1 MKLAAF
7 DLDNTL
13 LAGDSD
19 YLWGQYLVHSGLVDG
34 ELYEAENQRFY
45 AQYEAGTLDIYE
57 FARFSLGRMG
67 AIDPEKL
74 AALRDTFVDE
84 VITPIIAPGARDLI
98 EQHRQAGA
106 ELVIITATNTYI
118 TRPIAHRLGIA
129 DLIGTEPVYAN
140 GRMTGEIDGTP
151 CFQQGKVTKLNQ
163 WLADRAVS
171 ESWFY
176 SDSANDVPLLEWA
189 HHPVAVD
196 PCPRLRSIATERGWP
211 ITSLRDAPAP
221 SP

>member
-34 ELYEAENQRFY
+34 EEYEAANQRFY
-45 AQYEAGTLDIYE
+45 AQYEAGTLDMHE

-67 AIDPEKL
+67 AVDPDKL
-74 AALRDTFVDE
+74 RALRDAFVQE
-84 VITPIIAPGARDLI
+84 VIEPIIAPGAHNLI
-98 EQHRQAGA
+98 ETHRSAGA
-106 ELVIITATNTYI
+106 ELVIITATNTFI
-118 TRPIAHRLGIA
+118 TLPIAQKLGIPA
-129 DLIGTEPVYAN
+129 LIGTEPVYAN

-151 CFQQGKVTKLNQ
+151 CFQEGKVDKLQ
-163 WLADRAVS
+163 EWLGQRPVT

-176 SDSANDVPLLEWA
+176 SDSANDIPLLEWA
-189 HHPVAVD
+189 NHPVAVD
-196 PCPRLRSIATERGWP
+196 PCPRLKAIASERGWP
-211 ITSLRDAPAP
+211 ITSLRGGAA
-221 SP
+221 

>member
-19 YLWGQYLVHSGLVDG
+19 YLWGQYLVSSGLVDG
-34 ELYEAENQRFY
+34 REYTAANERFY

-67 AIDPEKL
+67 AVAPDKL
-74 AALRDTFVDE
+74 NALRDRFVEE
-84 VITPIIAPGARDLI
+84 VIEPIIAPGAAELI
-98 EQHRQAGA
+98 ESHRQNGA
-106 ELVIITATNTYI
+106 ELVIITATNTFI
-118 TRPIAHRLGIA
+118 TRPIADRLGIDA
-129 DLIGTEPVYAN
+129 LIGTEPVYVD

-151 CFQQGKVTKLNQ
+151 CFQEGKVSKLQ
-163 WLADRAVS
+163 DWLAERTVC

-176 SDSANDVPLLEWA
+176 SDSANDIPLLEWA
-189 HHPVAVD
+189 QHPVAVD
-196 PCPRLRSIATERGWP
+196 PCPRLKSVAMERGWP
-211 ITSLRDAPAP
+211 ITSLREAG
-221 SP
+221 S

>member
-19 YLWGQYLVHSGLVDG
+19 YLWGQYLVGSGLVDG
-34 ELYEAENQRFY
+34 QEYEAANKRFY
-45 AQYEAGTLDIYE
+45 AQYEAGTLDMHE

-67 AIDPEKL
+67 EVDPAKL
-74 AALRDTFVDE
+74 QALLDNFVE
-84 VITPIIAPGARDLI
+84 EIIEPIIAPGAAELI
-98 EQHRQAGA
+98 NTHRAAGA
-106 ELVIITATNTYI
+106 ELVIITATNTFI
-118 TRPIAHRLGIA
+118 TRPIADRLGIA
-129 DLIGTEPVYAN
+129 ALIGTEPVYAN

-151 CFQQGKVTKLNQ
+151 CFQEGKVSKLED
-163 WLADRAVS
+163 WLAQRPVS

-189 HHPVAVD
+189 QHPVAVD
-196 PCPRLRSIATERGWP
+196 PCPRLKSIATERGWP
-211 ITSLRDAPAP
+211 ITSLRTTTG
-221 SP
+221 

>member
-19 YLWGQYLVHSGLVDG
+19 YLWGQYLVGSGLVDG
-34 ELYEAENQRFY
+34 QEYEAANQRFY
-45 AQYEAGTLDIYE
+45 AQYEAGTLDMHE

-67 AIDPEKL
+67 EVDPAKL
-74 AALRDTFVDE
+74 QALLDDFIE
-84 VITPIIAPGARDLI
+84 EIIEPIIAPGAAELI
-98 EQHRQAGA
+98 NTHRAAGA
-106 ELVIITATNTYI
+106 ELVIITATNTFI
-118 TRPIAHRLGIA
+118 TRPIADRLGIA
-129 DLIGTEPVYAN
+129 ALIGTEPVYAN

-151 CFQQGKVTKLNQ
+151 CFQEGKVSKLED
-163 WLADRAVS
+163 WLAQRSVS

-189 HHPVAVD
+189 QHPVAVD
-196 PCPRLRSIATERGWP
+196 PCPRLKSIATERGWP
-211 ITSLRDAPAP
+211 ITSLRTTTG
-221 SP
+221 